1 MDELTEPVVVIC
13 LVASLLVQTAD
24 CCTEGMCVRVL
35 ISLLV
40 SDSVPV
46 PSVNSVGIV
55 SDSGGFCDT
64 LANSSARK

>member
-1 MDELTEPVVVIC
+1 MCVCVCVC
-13 LVASLLVQTAD
+13 ASLLVQTAD